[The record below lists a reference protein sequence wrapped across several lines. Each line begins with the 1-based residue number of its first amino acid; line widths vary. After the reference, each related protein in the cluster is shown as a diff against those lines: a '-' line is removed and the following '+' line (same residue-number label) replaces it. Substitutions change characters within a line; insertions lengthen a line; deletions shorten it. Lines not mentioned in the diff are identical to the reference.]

1 MTNRKINKKLEL
13 LNLEMNIIKY
23 SFLGRMG
30 GEDVKE
36 YKKKVHQL
44 EFAKRF
50 RNHKIKFNL

>member
-1 MTNRKINKKLEL
+1 MANRKINKKLEL

-30 GEDVKE
+30 KNVKE

-50 RNHKIKFNL
+50 RNHKINFNL